1 MTKQN
6 TTETGPH
13 PGFYQNTM
21 NMWEVIQFW
30 FQGAQP
36 SEEAGVLPCPRRQW
50 GAQVGVLVSPLQSQF
65 HPLEWLV

>member
-1 MTKQN
+1 
-6 TTETGPH
+6 
-13 PGFYQNTM
+13 M